1 MFLESFGITLRAIL
15 ECVLMGAVGFGIIR
29 RRLVTPEG
37 LEAFSDLIVRVFL
50 PFFIFTEIVGRFSFD
65 LYPAWWAFPLL
76 SVAMTAV
83 GYFLGRFVLFCDR
96 SFEGEKREFLGV
108 VSFQNSG
115 YLPLPLAASLLP
127 AALAK
132 EMFIFIFL
140 FLLGFNMT
148 LFSFGAMLLSPE
160 RPGRKIDLKGML
172 NPPVIAT
179 LAALGCVLFGVHE
192 RLPLVMLRPM
202 ETLGRCAIPLSILVV
217 GGNLASI
224 RCEVRPY
231 IKPIVYALLIKLV
244 VLPIIFLL
252 PIIFF
257 KPRPLVALLILL
269 EAAMPPAALL
279 SVIAKNQRSGGCL
292 INQAT
297 FYGHLLS
304 IVTVPFFLALF
315 WGLSGKFF

>member
-15 ECVLMGAVGFGIIR
+15 ECVLMGALGFWLV
-29 RRLVTPEG
+29 RRLVLGPEG
-37 LEAFSDLIVRVFL
+37 LQALSDLIVGVFL
-50 PFFIFTEIVGRFSFD
+50 PFFMFSEIVARFRFD

-76 SVAMTAV
+76 SVVMTAV
-83 GYFLGRFVLFCDR
+83 GYFLGRLVLFCDR
-96 SFEGEKREFLGV
+96 SLEGEGREFLGV

-115 YLPLPLAASLLP
+115 YLPLPLMASLLP

-148 LFSFGAMLLSPE
+148 LFSFGTFLLSRE
-160 RPGRKIDLKGML
+160 GKARQLDFKAVL
-172 NPPVIAT
+172 NPPVVAT
-179 LAALGCVLFGVHE
+179 LLALGCVFFGVHE

-202 ETLGRCAIPLSILVV
+202 ETLGRCTIPLSILVV

-231 IKPIVYALLIKLV
+231 IKPVLYALLIKLV
-244 VLPIIFLL
+244 VLPLVFLL
-252 PIIFF
+252 PILFF

-279 SVIAKNQRSGGCL
+279 SVIAKNQRLGGCL

-297 FYGHLLS
+297 FYGHLLG
-304 IVTVPFFLALF
+304 IVTVPIFLALF
-315 WGLSGKFF
+315 WTLAGKFF